1 MITNKIKLFPIEY
14 KDIRFLIIFNN
25 NIRINI
31 GINISINI
39 NNISNFNRYSN
50 MNKYSNICRCE
61 NIRSNNNV
69 VGVAV
74 NSSGSGSSSVSEGV
88 HIIIFNF

>member
-1 MITNKIKLFPIEY
+1 LA
-14 KDIRFLIIFNN
+14 LILVL
-25 NIRINI
+25 
-31 GINISINI
+31 ISII
-39 NNISNFNRYSN
+39 LVILRYSN

>member
-1 MITNKIKLFPIEY
+1 
-14 KDIRFLIIFNN
+14 
-25 NIRINI
+25 
-31 GINISINI
+31 
-39 NNISNFNRYSN
+39 

-69 VGVAV
+69 VVGVAV
-74 NSSGSGSSSVSEGV
+74 NSSGSGSCSVSEGV